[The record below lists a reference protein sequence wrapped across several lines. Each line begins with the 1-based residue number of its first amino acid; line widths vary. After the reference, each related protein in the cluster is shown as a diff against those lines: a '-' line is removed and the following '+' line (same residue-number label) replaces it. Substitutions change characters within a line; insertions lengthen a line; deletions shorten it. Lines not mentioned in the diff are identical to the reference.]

1 MKKLLTSL
9 TLTFLVSGL
18 FGILF
23 RDWLVFGLVT
33 ILQILF
39 FYFFNTIYENLLI
52 KRAVEINAETE
63 KAKFDNTVNVKCPCG
78 SSQNVILSLTEDTIY
93 RCDECKNEIRATTSI
108 GTALVTTPLVTK
120 NG

>member
-1 MKKLLTSL
+1 MIKVITSL
-9 TLTFLVSGL
+9 ALTLLVSGI

-39 FYFFNTIYENLLI
+39 FYFFNTIYENFLI
-52 KRAVEINAETE
+52 KRAIEIGAETE
-63 KAKFDNTVNVKCPCG
+63 KVIYDNTTKVDCPCG
-78 SSQNVILSLTEDTIY
+78 SSQEITLSLTEDTIY
-93 RCDECKNEIRATTSI
+93 RCDACKNEIRATTSI

-120 NG
+120 S